1 MRTPG
6 IYIAETNAFPPSVVP
21 VETSVPAFV
30 GYTEKA
36 AFNGKTLKNLPFKVT
51 SMAAFEMAFGGPWV
65 PHFTLAGPGAQ
76 PPVPG
81 TGPQRAWPVMLSGGA
96 LRVVRSDPQNRQYL
110 LYHAMRMFF
119 ENGGGSCWIVSVGNY
134 EDDVIALGDAQSGL
148 KGGIEAL
155 KDQPEPT
162 LLLIPDA
169 VRLEQ
174 DDCISLQQAMLHH
187 CGHDMK
193 SRFAILDIHDGDQ
206 APQPDDPVA
215 AFRNSL
221 GEANLG
227 FGAAYY
233 PWLNT
238 VVVQDGDITYRN
250 FIDDS
255 SPAARAVS
263 VDALLA
269 ALAPATGGANSAA
282 WLGMQVD
289 DLNSANAKTTVEN
302 FLKADVPK
310 QLTDK
315 QKAAIA
321 QVNQYLVQ
329 AASNFTPLRKEAI
342 RQLNVLPPSGA
353 IAGLYTVVD
362 NSRGVWKAPANV
374 RVNGALSPTVPISD
388 QLQQDLNVTPMGKSV
403 NAIRSFAGQGVLL
416 WGART
421 LSGNSMDWRY
431 INVRRTMIFL
441 EQSLSRAIK
450 HMVFEPNVS
459 RTWVTIKAMIE
470 NFLTTVWRQGGLA
483 GTVPQHAFSVHVGLG
498 ETMTADDMMEGI
510 LRVTVLVAI
519 TRPAEFI
526 AITFEQQMPKS

>member
-1 MRTPG
+1 MKTPG
-6 IYIAETNAFPPSVVP
+6 IYIAEKNAFPPSVVP

-36 AFNGKTLKNLPFKVT
+36 EFKGKTLKNIPFKVASIT
-51 SMAAFEMAFGGPWV
+51 EFQMAFGGPSV
-65 PHFTLAGPGAQ
+65 PHFALVGPGVQ

-81 TGPQRAWPVMLSGGA
+81 TGPERAWPVMLGA
-96 LRVVRSDPQNRQYL
+96 GAFRVARSDPQNRQYL

-119 ENGGGSCWIVSVGNY
+119 ENGGGPCWIVSVGNY

-162 LLLIPDA
+162 MLVIPDA

-174 DDCISLQQAMLHH
+174 DDCITLQQAMLQH

-206 APQPDDPVA
+206 APQPHDPVA

-221 GEANLG
+221 GEANLD

-250 FIDDS
+250 FIDGS
-255 SPAARAVS
+255 SQAAREAS

-269 ALAPATGGANSAA
+269 ALAPAPGGANAA

-310 QLTDK
+310 ELTDN

-321 QVNQYLVQ
+321 QVNQLLVQ
-329 AASNFTPLRKEAI
+329 AVSSFTPLRKEAI

-353 IAGLYTVVD
+353 IAGLYTLID

-374 RVNGALSPTVPISD
+374 SVNGALSPTVPISD
-388 QLQQDLNVTPMGKSV
+388 RLQQDLNVTPMGKSV
-403 NAIRSFAGQGVLL
+403 NAIRSFVGQGVLL

-421 LSGNSMDWRY
+421 LDGNSLDWRY

-441 EQSLSRAIK
+441 EQSCSLAVRR
-450 HMVFEPNVS
+450 MVFEPNVS
-459 RTWVTIKAMIE
+459 STWVTIKAMIE
-470 NFLTTVWRQGGLA
+470 NFLTMVWRQGALA
-483 GTVPQHAFSVHVGLG
+483 GGVPQHAFSVRVGLG
-498 ETMTADDMMEGI
+498 DTMTAADISEGN

-526 AITFEQQMPKS
+526 EITFQQQQQKS